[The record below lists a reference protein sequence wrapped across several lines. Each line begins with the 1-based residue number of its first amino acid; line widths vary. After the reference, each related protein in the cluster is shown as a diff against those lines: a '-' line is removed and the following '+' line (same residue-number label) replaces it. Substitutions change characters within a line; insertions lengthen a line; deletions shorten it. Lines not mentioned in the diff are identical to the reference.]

1 MSLLGLVMFTE
12 VRDVRLLTIRLDLMF
27 DANQVQTFDRV
38 LIIDQANKDTD
49 GHILSSSGRDVL
61 RCSILFGCDDGPGV

>member
-1 MSLLGLVMFTE
+1 MFTE
-12 VRDVRLLTIRLDLMF
+12 VRDVRLLTIRLDLM
-27 DANQVQTFDRV
+27 NQVQTFDRV